1 MRFCP
6 SLFASASATISL
18 SRNEDEDPILRDS
31 EAARYIHILLNKD
44 ILDVDRMRGNRAIPA
59 RSRRGISTPLGDK
72 AGRAVSRAD
81 LPSVKLINPGIL
93 ILCNSRTA
101 WSNPSDRSSFGP
113 GTRNVALMSN
123 FGGRSVTS
131 QIVFSKGARISIKE
145 STRSL
150 APGFTSVVPRFTR
163 ELASQEHERSSGD
176 HGKFVL
182 IHRRKPTGIVYQ
194 PDSSTWN
201 EKARMQIRPWSK

>member
-1 MRFCP
+1 VHQQLSILLSFLHSYHIRFYP
-6 SLFASASATISL
+6 NLFASAPATISL

-101 WSNPSDRSSFGP
+101 WSNPSDRSSFGHWHQKC
-113 GTRNVALMSN
+113 GSDGQ
-123 FGGRSVTS
+123 FSVGV
-131 QIVFSKGARISIKE
+131 Q
-145 STRSL
+145 
-150 APGFTSVVPRFTR
+150 
-163 ELASQEHERSSGD
+163 
-176 HGKFVL
+176 
-182 IHRRKPTGIVYQ
+182 
-194 PDSSTWN
+194 
-201 EKARMQIRPWSK
+201 